1 MTAQSGQPV
10 PPARPR
16 VGIFLDF
23 RNPPPWERP
32 WIDHYR
38 YQLDLVAEA
47 ERRGAGSVWVS
58 EHHNFPDGYLP
69 QPLTIAAAIA
79 VRTSRLRIGTA
90 IVQAPIRH
98 PVHLAEEIA
107 VVDILSGGRLEV
119 GLGAGYSAAEFALF
133 DTDGDRRLSRT
144 AAVYGRV
151 RELLDDDGITPR
163 PVQRPFPLWL
173 GLHGPVGARRAGELG
188 AGLLDL
194 SPATVAQYRAGWND
208 SGRDPAAATVAGV
221 VDVLLAD
228 DPERTWERVLP
239 HYRYQLN
246 TYRQAHGRG
255 DLAADEIGDRRA
267 VSRPKGT
274 AVKLAV
280 LSVDEAVDVLSDR
293 IRGLPAV
300 HVYTWGTVAGMP
312 DDIAYRHLELLLGP
326 VRERIERPSM
336 PEDQ

>member
-1 MTAQSGQPV
+1 M
-10 PPARPR
+10 PPPR
-16 VGIFLDF
+16 TQLGVFFDF
-23 RNPPPWERP
+23 RNPPPWQRP
-32 WIDHYR
+32 WVDHYR
-38 YQLDLVAEA
+38 YQLDLIAEA

-98 PVHLAEEIA
+98 PAHLAEEIA

-133 DTDGDRRLSRT
+133 DTDGDRLLSRT
-144 AAVYGRV
+144 ADVYRRV
-151 RELLDDDGITPR
+151 RDLLDDDGVTPR

-173 GLHGPVGARRAGELG
+173 GFHRPVGARRAGQLG

-194 SPATVAQYRAGWND
+194 SPETVAEYRAGWND

-221 VDVLLAD
+221 VDVLVAD
-228 DPERTWERVLP
+228 DPDHTWERVLP
-239 HYRYQLN
+239 HYLYQLN

-255 DLAADEIGDRRA
+255 DLSADEIGDRLA
-267 VSRPKGT
+267 TSRPKGT

-280 LSVDEAVDVLSDR
+280 LSVDEAVAVLSDR
-293 IRGLPAV
+293 IRGVPAA
-300 HVYTWGTVAGMP
+300 HVYTWGTVAGMAE
-312 DDIAYRHLELLLGP
+312 DIAYRHLELLLGP
-326 VRERIERPSM
+326 VRERIERQPTKES
-336 PEDQ
+336 Q

>member
-1 MTAQSGQPV
+1 VTVTQP
-10 PPARPR
+10 PTQL
-16 VGIFLDF
+16 GIFLDF

-32 WIDHYR
+32 WVDHYR
-38 YQLDLVAEA
+38 YQLDLIAEA

-133 DTDGDRRLSRT
+133 DTDGDRLLSRT
-144 AAVYGRV
+144 ADVYRRV
-151 RELLDDDGITPR
+151 RDLLDDDGMTPR

-173 GLHGPVGARRAGELG
+173 GFHGPKGARRAAELG

-194 SPATVAQYRAGWND
+194 SSATVAEYLTGWND
-208 SGRDPAAATVAGV
+208 SGRDPADARVAGV
-221 VDVLLAD
+221 VDVLVAD
-228 DPERTWERVLP
+228 DPDRTWPRVLP
-239 HYRYQLN
+239 HYLYQLN

-255 DLAADEIGDRRA
+255 DLTPDQIGDRQA
-267 VSRPKGT
+267 TSRPSGT

-280 LSVDEAVDVLSDR
+280 LSVDEAVAVFSER
-293 IRGLPAV
+293 IRDRPAS
-300 HVYTWGTVAGMP
+300 HVYTWGTVAGMAE
-312 DDIAYRHLELLLGP
+312 DIAHRHLELLLGP
-326 VRERIERPSM
+326 VRERLERPTT
-336 PEDQ
+336 